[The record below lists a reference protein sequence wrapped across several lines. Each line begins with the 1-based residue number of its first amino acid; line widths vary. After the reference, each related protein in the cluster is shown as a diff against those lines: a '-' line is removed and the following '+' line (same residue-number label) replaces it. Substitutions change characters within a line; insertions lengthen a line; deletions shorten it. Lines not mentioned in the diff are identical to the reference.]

1 VVQRAYVMTTSDV
14 ITDEW
19 LPSNGPA
26 AAAAPAATLPS
37 AAGLEPQAA
46 APLQPNG
53 SVQTITVQVGTSIA
67 EAERQLILATFAHC
81 GHNKERTAA
90 ALGISLKT
98 LYNRLKEF
106 ANDAREGET
115 HTRSR

>member
-1 VVQRAYVMTTSDV
+1 MSAPAQSTNVGM
-14 ITDEW
+14 
-19 LPSNGPA
+19 PSNEA
-26 AAAAPAATLPS
+26 Q
-37 AAGLEPQAA
+37 PQAMPA
-46 APLQPNG
+46 QN
-53 SVQTITVQVGTSIA
+53 SNTITVQVGTSIA

-106 ANDAREGET
+106 ANDAREGEP
-115 HTRSR
+115 HTRPR

>member
-1 VVQRAYVMTTSDV
+1 
-14 ITDEW
+14 W
-19 LPSNGPA
+19 LPINTPGMASA
-26 AAAAPAATLPS
+26 AAASAPTASITEAA
-37 AAGLEPQAA
+37 PQAA
-46 APLQPNG
+46 PVQNG
-53 SVQTITVQVGTSIA
+53 NTITVQVGTSIA

-115 HTRSR
+115 PTRTR